1 MSTLP
6 IGTYLQEKKYKIEAV
21 LGQGGFGITYLATQE
36 ITHERIA
43 IKEFFFKEYC
53 ERDESTHMV
62 TVPTAGN
69 RDVVKQFEKKFLKEA
84 RMIRQLHHEHIV
96 RVFDV
101 FQENCT
107 SYYAMEYIN
116 GRPLSDYIASKGRL
130 AEDEALPIIE
140 TVGSALSYLHSQSI
154 NHLDIKPANIMLDG
168 ADKRVVLID
177 FGVSKQYDPQSGEG
191 TTTTPVGVSNGY
203 SPLEQYNPGG
213 VSSFSPQSDIYS
225 LAATLLKML
234 TGQTP
239 PSAID
244 VSQKGI
250 NIPDSVSPNIA
261 QAISL
266 AMQSVKD
273 ERPSSIASFLDIIH
287 HGAEGET
294 NITRLHNNPT
304 SKNKKRSW
312 LWLSLLIALIAGIA
326 LFFVLSGSHKKNRNA
341 YDDDEE
347 TAYVDEDED
356 EIAEEATEE
365 EEEEE
370 DEDELVT
377 KHYSKTVG
385 DNVIDFEYP
394 VKGNAILVQNIREW
408 INEQLGDTYSGDLN
422 DAEAFFQHYASKLG
436 VNDDEE
442 AADSMVEEYS
452 IEQIKID
459 YMNDRLVTFTND
471 SYYYGGGAHGIG
483 ATLGVTFRKTDGK
496 MFTHDMIARWYDL
509 QPFVKKG
516 MMKYFE
522 VTTDE
527 ELAEYLMYDTNM
539 YNIDNLPKPSS
550 DPWITGEGVVFLYT
564 PYEISYYA
572 AGSPTFTIP
581 YNQIKDALTAVGKS
595 YFE

>member
-6 IGTYLQEKKYKIEAV
+6 IGTYLQDKKYKIEAV

-53 ERDESTHMV
+53 ERDESTHLV

-101 FQENCT
+101 FQENGT

-116 GRPLSDYIASKGRL
+116 GQPLSDYIASKGRL
-130 AEDEALPIIE
+130 TKEEALPIIE
-140 TVGSALSYLHSQSI
+140 TVGSALSYLHRQNI

-168 ADKRVVLID
+168 PDKRVVLID
-177 FGVSKQYDPQSGEG
+177 FGVSKQYDPQSGDG

-213 VSSFSPQSDIYS
+213 VSSFSPQSDIYA

-234 TGQTP
+234 SGQTP

-261 QAISL
+261 QAISM
-266 AMQSVKD
+266 AMRSVKE
-273 ERPSSIASFLDIIH
+273 ERPASIETFLDIIRQGAAEDDGATHLH
-287 HGAEGET
+287 HGGSAQ
-294 NITRLHNNPT
+294 
-304 SKNKKRSW
+304 KRSRMW
-312 LWLSLLIALIAGIA
+312 LWLTLLAVLAAGVA
-326 LFFVLSGSHKKNRNA
+326 LFFILGGSQKKHRYT

-347 TAYVDEDED
+347 IAP
-356 EIAEEATEE
+356 AEEEIYDEE
-365 EEEEE
+365 EEEEAE
-370 DEDELVT
+370 ETLVT
-377 KHYSKTVG
+377 RHYSKTVG
-385 DNVIDFEYP
+385 ENVIDYDYP
-394 VKGNAILVQNIREW
+394 VGGNPVLVRNIREW
-408 INEQLGDTYSGDLN
+408 INEQMGDSYTGDLD
-422 DAEAFFQHYASKLG
+422 DADAFFRHYANKLG
-436 VNDDEE
+436 QTDEE
-442 AADSMVEEYS
+442 TADSLAEFMMEEWSTQY
-452 IEQIKID
+452 IKID
-459 YMNDRLVTFTND
+459 YQNDLIVTFTDD
-471 SYYYGGGAHGIG
+471 SYYYGGGVHGIG
-483 ATLGVTFRKTDGK
+483 ATTGVTFRMSDGK

-509 QPFVKKG
+509 QPLVKQGLKD
-516 MMKYFE
+516 YFE
-522 VTTDE
+522 VSDDE
-527 ELAEYLMYDTNM
+527 GLDEHLMYDRSS
-539 YNIDNLPKPSS
+539 YNLGNLPKPSNN
-550 DPWITGEGVVFLYT
+550 PWITSAGVHFLYT

-581 YNQIKDALTAVGKS
+581 YSKIKNALTAVGKS